1 MKKTTNDFSY
11 YITRYFTIH
20 LPQERNFSENTIASY
35 RDVFKGLILFFKT
48 EKGISPN
55 SIQIDMLTPELIQ
68 EYLNYLSGKGNA
80 ISTQN
85 QRLAVLKGFMK
96 YLQLSDPQYLFL
108 TKQALGMTAKKSITA
123 VISFATPDGI
133 SALLSKPN
141 QMTVN
146 GFRDLL
152 LLTLLYDSA
161 ARVSEI
167 IKVKIGEIRTKE
179 PCSVLLHGKGKKNR
193 YVPLSSKTGELLR
206 YYLKHNSLDDEK
218 SSCQLLFTN
227 NRGEQLTRAGVTYI
241 LKKYIDMVRAETP
254 ELIPEPFSPHCLRHS
269 KAMHLLKSGVPLIYI
284 RDFLGHSQIATTEVY
299 AKADSAGKRL
309 ALEQAYSFM
318 APNQTILAKRKDD
331 DILSWLN
338 KLC

>member
-1 MKKTTNDFSY
+1 MKKITNDFSY

-20 LPQERNFSENTIASY
+20 LPQERNFTENTIASY

-48 EKGISPN
+48 EKGVSPN
-55 SIQIDMLTPELIQ
+55 SIQIDMLTPQVIQ
-68 EYLNYLSGKGNA
+68 EYLNYLSGKGNS

-108 TKQALGMTAKKSITA
+108 TKQVLGITAKKSRTP
-123 VISFATPDGI
+123 VISFASPDGI
-133 SALLSKPN
+133 SSLLSKPN
-141 QMTVN
+141 QMTDK

-179 PCSVLLHGKGKKNR
+179 PCSILLHGKGNKNR
-193 YVPLSSKTGELLR
+193 YVPLSSKTGDLLR
-206 YYLKHNSLDDEK
+206 YYLQCNSLDDEK
-218 SSCQLLFTN
+218 SRCQLLFTN

-241 LKKYIDMVRAETP
+241 LKKYIDMVHMEDP

-299 AKADSAGKRL
+299 AKADGAAKRL
-309 ALEQAYSFM
+309 ALEQAYSFTV
-318 APNQTILAKRKDD
+318 PNQNTLSKRKDD
-331 DILSWLN
+331 DILLWLK

>member
-1 MKKTTNDFSY
+1 MKKITNDFSY
-11 YITRYFTIH
+11 YVTRYFTIH

-35 RDVFKGLILFFKT
+35 RDVFKGLIVFFKT
-48 EKGISPN
+48 EKGIKPD
-55 SIQIDMLTPELIQ
+55 SIQIEMLTIEFLQ
-68 EYLNYLSGKGNA
+68 EYLNYLNNKGNSV
-80 ISTQN
+80 STQN
-85 QRLAVLKGFMK
+85 QRLAVIKGFMK
-96 YLQLSDPQYLFL
+96 YLQLSDPKYLFL
-108 TKQALGMTAKKSITA
+108 TKQILGMTAKKNVTTTINFTH
-123 VISFATPDGI
+123 PDGVA
-133 SALLSKPN
+133 ALLSKPN
-141 QMTVN
+141 QLTVK

-179 PCSVLLHGKGKKNR
+179 PCSILLHGKGNKDR

-206 YYLKHNSLDDEK
+206 YYLKSNSLDNEK
-218 SSCQLLFTN
+218 SNCQLLFTN
-227 NRGEQLTRAGVTYI
+227 NRGEQLTRAGVAYI
-241 LKKYIDMVRAETP
+241 LQKYANMVRDESP
-254 ELIPEPFSPHCLRHS
+254 NLIPEPFSPHCLRHS

-299 AKADSAGKRL
+299 AKADGAGKRL
-309 ALEQAYSFM
+309 ALEQAYTFT
-318 APNQTILAKRKDD
+318 AQNQTTLLKQKD

>member
-1 MKKTTNDFSY
+1 MKKLTNDFSY
-11 YITRYFTIH
+11 YITRYFAVH

-48 EKGISPN
+48 EKGIKPDL
-55 SIQIDMLTPELIQ
+55 IQIDMLNPELIQ
-68 EYLNYLSGKGNA
+68 EYLNYLGEKGNSV
-80 ISTQN
+80 STQN
-85 QRLAVLKGFMK
+85 QRLAVIKGFMK

-108 TKQALGMTAKKSITA
+108 TKQILGMTAKKNVTS
-123 VISFATPDGI
+123 VINFAHPDGVA
-133 SALLSKPN
+133 ALLSKPN
-141 QMTVN
+141 QLATN

-179 PCSVLLHGKGKKNR
+179 PCSILLHGKGNKNR

-218 SSCQLLFTN
+218 CSCQLLFTN
-227 NRGEQLTRAGVTYI
+227 NRGEQLTRAGVIYI
-241 LKKYIDMVRAETP
+241 LQKYVNMVRNETP
-254 ELIPEPFSPHCLRHS
+254 NLIPEPFSPHCLRHS

-284 RDFLGHSQIATTEVY
+284 RDFLGHSQITTEVY
-299 AKADSAGKRL
+299 AKADGAGKRL

-318 APNQTILAKRKDD
+318 APNQTTLSRRKDD